1 MGTALKSLFGV
12 STESDTNILDEWI
25 SQVERWAEKQ
35 GAVFNTVI
43 DAANANAEDI
53 KSVVTFM
60 NELSRNVQNLTLSAE
75 QRQRFSVLAMDCLRH
90 VSLHKEHIQ
99 ALLNA
104 HKGILSP
111 ALISPRQLQAIVDW
125 TMGQNSHSPLVEDSM
140 V

>member
-12 STESDTNILDEWI
+12 STESDTNVLDERI

-43 DAANANAEDI
+43 DVANANAEDI

-60 NELSRNVQNLTLSAE
+60 NELSRNVKNLTLSAD
-75 QRQRFSVLAMDCLRH
+75 QRQRFSVLAMDYLRH
-90 VSLHKEHIQ
+90 VSLLKEHFQ
-99 ALLNA
+99 VLLNA

-111 ALISPRQLQAIVDW
+111 ALISSRQL
-125 TMGQNSHSPLVEDSM
+125 
-140 V
+140 